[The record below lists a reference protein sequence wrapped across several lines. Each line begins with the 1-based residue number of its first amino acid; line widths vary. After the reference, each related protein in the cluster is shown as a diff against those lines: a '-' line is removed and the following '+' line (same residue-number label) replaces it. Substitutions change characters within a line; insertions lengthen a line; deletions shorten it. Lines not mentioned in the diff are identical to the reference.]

1 PEPDAWIVPA
11 RRDDLD
17 RVAVN
22 VDRTPRHLDARRR
35 FQRDTDENILS
46 ARYSAEYSPCRILRE
61 AFRRDLVAVL
71 AAALADAAEA
81 VADLD
86 ALHGVDAHHRA
97 RDLGVELVED
107 RLAESRRDAGRDH
120 VDPCADGVAFAAQL
134 DHERLEPFDLRR
146 IRAEERVRI
155 DGIEIHRVELDRTE
169 LGEITAN
176 ANTDALEQV
185 FPRDRAGRDPH
196 RGLAGGGPSAAA
208 IISEPVL
215 LVVGV
220 IRVARTVAVL
230 DLLVI
235 VRALVDVL
243 DQQADRRA
251 GRFAFE
257 HAREDTDAVRLATLR
272 DEARLPG
279 TPPIEILLNV
289 LLGQRQ
295 TGRTA
300 VDDATE
306 RRPVAFA
313 EGRDRERLAE
323 RVARHVCSVPEP
335 RLRLG

>member
-1 PEPDAWIVPA
+1 VSSSSWAILDDSNADADARSSVRPDGDGAEFNNLRRQRTVTSVRVCILRPGSFGSPKAPDLEPFRPAGAAPAISADLAAVPQVVIHQREREHRLGDRRGPEPDAWIVPA

-46 ARYSAEYSPCRILRE
+46 ARYSAEYSPRRILRE

-134 DHERLEPFDLRR
+134 DHERLELFDLRW

-220 IRVARTVAVL
+220 IRVARTVAVP
-230 DLLVI
+230 
-235 VRALVDVL
+235 
-243 DQQADRRA
+243 DR
-251 GRFAFE
+251 
-257 HAREDTDAVRLATLR
+257 
-272 DEARLPG
+272 
-279 TPPIEILLNV
+279 
-289 LLGQRQ
+289 
-295 TGRTA
+295 
-300 VDDATE
+300 
-306 RRPVAFA
+306 
-313 EGRDRERLAE
+313 
-323 RVARHVCSVPEP
+323 
-335 RLRLG
+335 